1 MSEHALSGGG
11 VIRIRP
17 VTAEDAT
24 ALREA
29 WKRLSPTSRH
39 RRFFGSVTALT
50 DAMVRYLTDVDGKNH
65 IALAAVLDSPDLKT
79 ETGVGIARCI
89 RLKDEPEVA
98 EAAVTVI
105 DEMQG
110 KGVGRLLLQE
120 LAKAACAAGIRRFRG
135 EGLSDNAPLRAL
147 LSDLGIV
154 PHRSDDGTFVFDVDI
169 SDAASSAG
177 SPVRRWLRAAVSS
190 LESLA
195 VLPTLPG
202 IALPWSGRSAGD
214 DAADGAKE
222 E

>member
-11 VIRIRP
+11 LVRIRP
-17 VTAEDAT
+17 VTADDAA
-24 ALREA
+24 ALRDA
-29 WKRLSPTSRH
+29 WKRLSPMSRH

-50 DAMVRYLTDVDGKNH
+50 DEMVRYLTDVDGKNH
-65 IALAAVLDSPDLKT
+65 IALAAVIDSPDLKT

-98 EAAVTVI
+98 EAAVTVV
-105 DEMQG
+105 DDMQG

-120 LAKAACAAGIRRFRG
+120 LAKAACAVGIRRFRG
-135 EGLSDNAPLRAL
+135 EGLADNAPLRSL
-147 LSDLGIV
+147 LSDLGIA
-154 PHRSDDGTFVFDVDI
+154 PHRTDEGTFVFDVDI
-169 SDAASSAG
+169 SDVASSSD

-195 VLPTLPG
+195 TLPSFPG
-202 IALPWSGRSAGD
+202 IGLPWSGRPDED
-214 DAADGAKE
+214 DPKGSKE